1 MDQAA
6 RLRSMIKEKENEVQK
21 PGARVL
27 TITSGKGGVGKSST
41 AVNLAVQFR
50 RLGYRVMILDADFG
64 LANIEVMFGA
74 IPKFNL
80 YDVIQRGKS
89 IEDVI
94 VEGPMGIKFIS
105 GGSGVFE
112 MANMTPDDI
121 RYLTS
126 KLSELEQ
133 MTDII
138 IVDTGAGI
146 SESVLQFIT
155 AGGEVL
161 LVTTPEP
168 TSITDSY
175 ALLKTLNMHPAYDKN
190 TTKVKVITNRV
201 KNSDEGNALF
211 SKLSIVVR
219 QFLQMDVELLGMIPQ
234 DTYILKSVMQQ
245 QPVSLAFENS
255 GAARAYELIAR
266 KLMQMEKTPEKR
278 GISRMFANMFKAK
291 F

>member
-6 RLRSMIKEKENEVQK
+6 RLRSMIKERESEEQK

-112 MANMTPDDI
+112 MANMTSDDI

-155 AGGEVL
+155 AGSEVL

-175 ALLKTLNMHPAYDKN
+175 ALLKTLNMHPSYDKN
-190 TTKVKVITNRV
+190 ATKVKVITNRV
-201 KNSDEGNALF
+201 KNADEGNALF

-234 DTYILKSVMQQ
+234 DQYIMKSVMQQ
-245 QPVSLAFENS
+245 QPVSLAYENS
-255 GAARAYELIAR
+255 GAAKAYELIAR
-266 KLMQMEKTPEKR
+266 KLVQMEKTPEKR